1 MKKSSVLLSKNICS
15 TNWRHHLEPELMGK
29 SAFSP
34 TSFDHALPHF
44 TVLTLTGFQGVLISD
59 QLEF

>member
-34 TSFDHALPHF
+34 TSFDHALPH
-44 TVLTLTGFQGVLISD
+44 LTLTGFQGVLISD